1 MPDLEIPS
9 GSSTSETA
17 GNVVDAFEAADS
29 APTPEPS
36 PTPSE
41 PPPTAPPS
49 EPAPTPGEPVI
60 TAPAVPVVPRS
71 EAEQLLHDA
80 GYKHGKKPDGR
91 ENYIPHSK
99 VVKILENGLREG
111 KGQFGAQFKAVETE
125 AKQLRAQREDIQR
138 DILGDP
144 ETFLSKLATV
154 DPRYRRFLEPRAPAP
169 AQAAPANGNGDRP
182 KPDIDLGKFAPEYAG
197 QWTYS
202 VEGVQ
207 KLAQWEAAQILDA
220 RLKPL
225 EDRDKAAQSH
235 AETVRI
241 VQAAHQ
247 RVQGTLQEAQGWP
260 QFGPMAADGS
270 LTEFQTAVLGRLQ
283 ADSKTAAEQGRRPA
297 MTLKEAYQ
305 EERIARL
312 AEDDTAKR
320 ARILDELNAAPKG
333 TAVPRSGSDT
343 PRKTP
348 AISTSD
354 IASKVLSRMER

>member
-1 MPDLEIPS
+1 MPDLDIPA
-9 GSSTSETA
+9 GNTTAETA
-17 GNVVDAFEAADS
+17 GNVVDAFESAD
-29 APTPEPS
+29 ATPTPDPS
-36 PTPSE
+36 PAPSD
-41 PPPTAPPS
+41 PPPTAPPA
-49 EPAPTPGEPVI
+49 EPTPSPSEPVI
-60 TAPAVPVVPRS
+60 TAPAAPVIPRS

-125 AKQLRAQREDIQR
+125 AKTLRSEREEIHR

-144 ETFLSKLATV
+144 DTFIGKLAAV
-154 DPRYRRFLEPRAPAP
+154 DPRYRKYLEPREPVP
-169 AQAAPANGNGDRP
+169 QAIPANGNGDRP
-182 KPDIDLGKFAPEYAG
+182 KPDIDLGNG
-197 QWTYS
+197 NWTYS
-202 VEGVQ
+202 VDGVE
-207 KLAQWEAAQILDA
+207 KLAAWKAEQLLNA

-225 EDRDKAAQSH
+225 EDRDKAAQTH
-235 AETVRI
+235 AETVRM

-247 RVQGTLQEAQGWP
+247 RVTGTLHEATSWP

-283 ADSKTAAEQGRRPA
+283 QDSKTAAQQGRRPQ

-333 TAVPRSGSDT
+333 TAVPRSGGDT
-343 PRKTP
+343 PRKST

-354 IASKVLSRMER
+354 IASKVLSRLER